1 NFLDLG
7 VITIGVTTGVD
18 VLNLVAANNLCA
30 SLDAAGAPITVLEE
44 CLADAGTITA
54 DATPVSLVSGSA
66 TISATPD
73 GNINVPAN
81 YDITYVLTS
90 GAGLVIENAGA
101 TPSFTVTSAGDY
113 TIHTLVAETTDN
125 TDPNFLDLGV
135 ITIGVTTG
143 VDVLN
148 LVAANNLCASLDAA
162 GAPIVVQDQLSID
175 DNILTSIK
183 LQSNPVQNSVTILN
197 SRNIALNSIRF
208 YDISG
213 REVNQFSLNTNS
225 SNIELNVEDLS
236 TGMYLMAIES
246 DLGSITMRVIKE

>member
-1 NFLDLG
+1 M
-7 VITIGVTTGVD
+7 
-18 VLNLVAANNLCA
+18 
-30 SLDAAGAPITVLEE
+30 
-44 CLADAGTITA
+44 
-54 DATPVSLVSGSA
+54 
-66 TISATPD
+66 
-73 GNINVPAN
+73 
-81 YDITYVLTS
+81 
-90 GAGLVIENAGA
+90 
-101 TPSFTVTSAGDY
+101 
-113 TIHTLVAETTDN
+113 
-125 TDPNFLDLGV
+125 
-135 ITIGVTTG
+135 
-143 VDVLN
+143 
-148 LVAANNLCASLDAA
+148 
-162 GAPIVVQDQLSID
+162 VQDQLSID